1 MAVLGAKGSAR
12 VQSVVSMCGCG
23 CGVCVCVWCVCVY
36 VCVFI
41 CAVYCPG
48 RTMSLVA
55 CVAVIPT
62 HQTSAPLVLF
72 VFRIWVVLHYAFCR

>member
-12 VQSVVSMCGCG
+12 VQSVVSMCGCE

-48 RTMSLVA
+48 
-55 CVAVIPT
+55 
-62 HQTSAPLVLF
+62 
-72 VFRIWVVLHYAFCR
+72 